1 MSKLSS
7 KSVPRL
13 IWRGAVSGICGTI
26 AMDTL
31 LYKRYRKGGGHEDIR
46 PWEFARSVTNWDNA
60 LTPGKLGGKLL
71 RVVGR
76 RPAPDSWARPTT
88 NIVHWLTG
96 AGWGIQYSVLGRN
109 AGRGRWALGLLLGPS
124 AWATS
129 YVVLPPLGLYKPIW
143 EYDAGTLEK
152 DLSAHMLFGIVT
164 AGALEALT

>member
-1 MSKLSS
+1 MGRSRWTPFCTSGTVREGETRISARGSLRG
-7 KSVPRL
+7 RL
-13 IWRGAVSGICGTI
+13 PTGT
-26 AMDTL
+26 T
-31 LYKRYRKGGGHEDIR
+31 
-46 PWEFARSVTNWDNA
+46 RS
-60 LTPGKLGGKLL
+60 TPGKLGGKLL
-71 RVVGR
+71 RVVAR